1 MFRKLFQNILKQDLE
16 LGRKIMTKF
25 VGLKARPYS
34 YLRDDGS
41 KDEKVKSTKNYVIKR
56 KLKFGN

>member
-1 MFRKLFQNILKQDLE
+1 MFRKLLQNILKQDLE

-34 YLRDDGS
+34 YVIDDGS
-41 KDEKVKSTKNYVIKR
+41 GDEKAKGTKK
-56 KLKFGN
+56 